1 MQPKRLYV
9 LAILILSC
17 SGPVWSGDQPQWGE
31 RYTRNMV
38 SDETGLPASF
48 NPVTGENV
56 KWQIPLGSQTYST
69 PVISQG
75 RLLIGTNNDHP
86 RNDQHKGDRGVLF
99 CLDSESGE
107 LVWQL
112 IVPKLSGDRYLDWP
126 KEGIVSPAT
135 VDGDHVYI
143 VSNRGEVMCL
153 DIHGLSDGND
163 GPYQFEAKH
172 MIPDGEQD
180 IIELTATDADILWLY
195 DLRAQAGVYQH
206 DAAHASILLVQ
217 DLLYLNTSNGVDNTH
232 AVIRAPDAPSLV
244 VLDKDTGE
252 LVATDQEGIGPNIF
266 HCTWSSPALARQR
279 ERELILFAGGNGI
292 CYAFNPADSHQRNAA
307 LEKVWWYDGDPFAP
321 KTNVHDYLRNRETSP
336 SNIKSMPVYANGK
349 LFLTLG
355 GDIWWG
361 KRKAWLQCVDIDGR
375 GDISASHQKWSYAL
389 NKHVCTTPSVYQNM
403 VFVGDCGHVVHC
415 VNAET
420 GEPFWTHETD
430 GDIWAS
436 ALVADGKLYV
446 ATRRGSVY
454 VFRASENKELL
465 HEIRLD
471 GAINATPVAANGV
484 LYIATMET
492 LYAFAKQQD

>member
-1 MQPKRLYV
+1 MKNSHFFFLALIILV
-9 LAILILSC
+9 L
-17 SGPVWSGDQPQWGE
+17 SGCARSDDQPQWGE

-38 SDETGLPASF
+38 SDESGLPESF
-48 NPVTGENV
+48 DPESGENF
-56 KWQIPLGSQTYST
+56 KWQVVLGSQTYST

-75 RLLIGTNNDHP
+75 KIFLGTNNDNP
-86 RNDQHKGDRGVLF
+86 RNEQHQGDRGVLY
-99 CLDSESGE
+99 CLDETSGK
-107 LVWQL
+107 LLWQL
-112 IVPKLSGDRYLDWP
+112 IVPKLSSDRYLDWP

-135 VDGDHVYI
+135 GENDRVYI

-163 GPYQFEAKH
+163 GSYQSEAKH
-172 MIPDGEQD
+172 MIPDREHEPV
-180 IIELTATDADILWLY
+180 ELTNIDADILWLY
-195 DLRAQAGVYQH
+195 DLRSQSGVYQH
-206 DAAHASILLVQ
+206 DAAHASILLVG

-244 VLDKDTGE
+244 VLDKNTGE
-252 LVATDQEGIGPNIF
+252 LVATDREGIGPNIF

-279 ERELILFAGGNGI
+279 DRELILFAGGNGI
-292 CYAFNPADSHQRNAA
+292 CYAFNPADPHQRNAA
-307 LEKVWWYDGDPFAP
+307 LNKVWWYDGDLSAP
-321 KTNVHDYLRNRETSP
+321 KTKVHDYLRNRETSP
-336 SNIKSMPVYANGK
+336 SNIKSMPVYAHGR

-361 KRKAWLQCVDIDGR
+361 KRKAWLQCVDIEGR

-420 GEPFWTHETD
+420 GQPFWTHETD

-436 ALVADGKLYV
+436 TLVADGKLYV

-454 VFRASENKELL
+454 VFRASEKKELL

-471 GAINATPVAANGV
+471 GAINASPVAANGV

-492 LYAFAKQQD
+492 LFAFANP